1 MSEVDNTT
9 PQASEPATAARKT
22 RGEEERVVSHVE
34 KDDAPALKANNP
46 AQASTPDAP
55 DSPGTGPERSPAEIY
70 LEPLVLQIGLQAR
83 VKDQYHVAELLQ
95 YHDRH
100 FVESVYLAIL
110 RRQPSDAERA
120 RELAAL
126 RGGRASKIE
135 IIERLLAAQGE
146 EAESSSPARRVR
158 IEGLPSPVA
167 RRLSRVPVLGSV
179 LRLGRALWRLP
190 VLMQHGQEFEIY
202 ALAQQQLIADYVNG
216 ALPQLIAEQ
225 RHMLDHA
232 NEVLQQLIAE
242 QRRSVDQSFQ
252 QIIAE
257 QTNQAVAL
265 STLERAV
272 ESATSQTIIDLS
284 QTRDVLEAV
293 AMFSDAL
300 LDLSNSHANL
310 QAQTGVQVEQIDAA
324 LTDLTQAIT
333 GQQQITEGIKREQHT
348 LADAQQELLIQEQQA
363 IVETQKVVLEE
374 LREELR
380 ELSRRQESVRAELDA
395 EIRRLQTLPD
405 AAGARPPNSSNQV

>member
-1 MSEVDNTT
+1 
-9 PQASEPATAARKT
+9 
-22 RGEEERVVSHVE
+22 
-34 KDDAPALKANNP
+34 
-46 AQASTPDAP
+46 
-55 DSPGTGPERSPAEIY
+55 
-70 LEPLVLQIGLQAR
+70 
-83 VKDQYHVAELLQ
+83 LLQ

-110 RRQPSDAERA
+110 GRQPFDAERA

-126 RGGRASKIE
+126 RGGEASKIE
-135 IIERLLAAQGE
+135 IIERLLAAQEKGQG
-146 EAESSSPARRVR
+146 ASPVRRVR
-158 IEGLPSPVA
+158 IDGLPSPVA

-179 LRLGRALWRLP
+179 LRLGRSLWRLP
-190 VLMQHGQEFEIY
+190 VLMQHGQQFEIY
-202 ALAQQQLIADYVNG
+202 ALARQQLIADYING
-216 ALPQLIAEQ
+216 VLPQLLAEQRRNFDHADHANGVLQQTIAEQ
-225 RHMLDHA
+225 RH
-232 NEVLQQLIAE
+232 
-242 QRRSVDQSFQ
+242 SVDRSFQ

-257 QTNQAVAL
+257 QTNQAVAVSAL
-265 STLERAV
+265 ERALATLERAV
-272 ESATSQTIIDLS
+272 ESATSQTVIDLS

-310 QAQTGVQVEQIDAA
+310 QAQTGVQVQQIDAA

-348 LADAQQELLIQEQQA
+348 LADAQQEFLAQEQQA

-380 ELSRRQESVRAELDA
+380 ELSRRQENVRAELDA

-405 AAGARPPNSSNQV
+405 AAGARPPDSSDQV

>member
-22 RGEEERVVSHVE
+22 RGGVERVVQHVE
-34 KDDAPALKANNP
+34 KDADPAFEANNP
-46 AQASTPDAP
+46 AQASAPDAP

-100 FVESVYLAIL
+100 FVESVYLAL
-110 RRQPSDAERA
+110 LGRQPFDAERA

-126 RGGRASKIE
+126 RGGEASKIE

-179 LRLGRALWRLP
+179 LRLGRALLRLP

-202 ALAQQQLIADYVNG
+202 ALAQQQLIADYING
-216 ALPQLIAEQ
+216 ALPQL
-225 RHMLDHA
+225 L
-232 NEVLQQLIAE
+232 AE
-242 QRRSVDQSFQ
+242 QRRNFDHANQTLQ

-257 QTNQAVAL
+257 QTKQAVAL

-272 ESATSQTIIDLS
+272 ESATSQTVIDLS

-310 QAQTGVQVEQIDAA
+310 QAQTGVQVQQIDAA

-333 GQQQITEGIKREQHT
+333 GQQRITEGIKREQHT

-405 AAGARPPNSSNQV
+405 AAAGARPPNSSNQV